1 MKNYYTTIRECGS
14 SGGGET
20 KDGQSQKGIDGALLF
35 AVYRGKISEGLDLKD
50 DNCRAVVAVG
60 IPYPAFK
67 DPKVVLKREFNDQHA
82 MGKRPL
88 LSGHHWYES
97 QAFRAL
103 NQALGRCI
111 RHRNDWGAIILLEQR
126 FTMPRNVSQ
135 LSKWVRASVQTH
147 ASFAVATESLSRF
160 ITRNTCGS
168 TFTDSDSTPY
178 AHTPLENK
186 PPCPS

>member
-1 MKNYYTTIRECGS
+1 MKNYYTTIRDYAGRQETT
-14 SGGGET
+14 GEQT
-20 KDGQSQKGIDGALLF
+20 QKGIDGALLL

-50 DNCRAVVAVG
+50 DNCRAVVAAG

-82 MGKRPL
+82 MGGRPL

-126 FTMPRNVSQ
+126 FTIPRNISQ
-135 LSKWVRASVQTH
+135 LSRWVRAGVQTH
-147 ASFAVATESLSRF
+147 STFAAATASLAYF
-160 ITRNTCGS
+160 ISRNTRSGPARDAPPGLVPS
-168 TFTDSDSTPY
+168 L
-178 AHTPLENK
+178 PLENN
-186 PPCPS
+186 PPCQS